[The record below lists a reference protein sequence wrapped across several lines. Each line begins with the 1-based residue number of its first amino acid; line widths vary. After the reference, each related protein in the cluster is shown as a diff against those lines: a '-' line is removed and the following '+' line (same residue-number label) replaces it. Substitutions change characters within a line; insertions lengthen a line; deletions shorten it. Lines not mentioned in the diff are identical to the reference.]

1 LVYLDVL
8 RQIISEFPQVFLI
21 IEALDECWF
30 ESARTELML
39 VLKIMAE
46 WQLPGLHL
54 LMTSRDETTV
64 RNALK
69 GFTSKEDTLCVD
81 YQELPDRRKDISR
94 KNAKK

>member
-1 LVYLDVL
+1 
-8 RQIISEFPQVFLI
+8 
-21 IEALDECWF
+21 
-30 ESARTELML
+30 ML

-94 KNAKK
+94 KNAKNDARSPQYTVDRSFKINQ